1 MADIPAVRGRAAGG
15 ANLTAR
21 RVPIAMEPEAE
32 LVVRGARYEADAL
45 GEIFDR
51 HYPALF
57 RYAFARLGETK
68 EAEAA
73 ATEGLNRALAV
84 LPSYQDRG
92 ADLRIWL
99 YRCVHQA
106 IIERHR
112 GGVVASR
119 GPEAPLRAALATLS
133 PDQQEVLTLRFICGL
148 TPEEIAAV
156 SGRRSGA
163 VIALQHRGLQ
173 ALRRALSAPKEAEA

>member
-1 MADIPAVRGRAAGG
+1 
-15 ANLTAR
+15 
-21 RVPIAMEPEAE
+21 MEPEGE
-32 LVVRGARYEADAL
+32 LVVRAARYEADAL

-73 ATEGLNRALAV
+73 ATDGLNRALTA
-84 LPSYQDRG
+84 LPTYRDRG
-92 ADLRIWL
+92 ADLRPWL
-99 YRCVHQA
+99 YRYVHQA
-106 IIERHR
+106 IIERQR
-112 GGVVASR
+112 QGMVASR
-119 GPEAPLRAALATLS
+119 MPDAPLRAALAALS

-156 SGRRSGA
+156 SGRRTGA

-173 ALRRALSAPKEAEA
+173 ALRRAMSAPKEAEA